1 MITKIV
7 DAALGNR
14 AVVLIL
20 VAVLI
25 GVGLFSMQS
34 LPFDADPDISPL
46 QVLVTTQAPGM
57 APVDVERSVTQPV
70 ELALQGLPGM
80 QSLRSVSRYGL
91 AVVYVRFADGSNI
104 LTDRDLVSQ
113 RLAQVQLPPGASVP
127 QLGPLSDGLSE
138 IYQFQVRGQGQS
150 LMALRTALEW
160 QIAPKL
166 RQVPGV
172 VDVNVNGGELKTY
185 EVQVSDQALTRYG
198 LSITDVYNAVEAN
211 NGAAGGAT
219 IDRNGEEAFIRGE
232 GLLQNTDDIGN
243 IVLRTSPGGTPL
255 YVHDIAK
262 VVTAPMPRLGAVT
275 RDGQGEAVIG
285 VVLMGLG
292 QNTRVVAQRV
302 TNAVQAIN
310 KTLPPGIQIAP
321 YYNRADLIGR
331 VLHTVAHNLAEGAVL
346 VIVVLFLLLGNAR
359 AGLIVAVAIP
369 LSMLAA
375 ATAMYEAGLSGNL
388 MSLGAIDFGL
398 LVDGAVVMIENIVRS
413 RAENPNRPVG
423 LVVHEAARE
432 VARPV
437 TFAVVIITAVYLPIL
452 SLQGIE
458 GKMFRPM
465 ALTVIFALIASL
477 VLTLTL
483 MPVLASFF
491 LRGKIAEKESPII
504 HAVRGVYGPVLE
516 KTQKHPA
523 ITLGLAVVL
532 LVFAGVVGSNLGA
545 EFLPRLDEGALTVT
559 TTKLPG
565 ISLQSAIQT
574 QTMVERT
581 LMRFPEVQTTV
592 TLGGSSEIPTDPMGV
607 EQSDTFIIL
616 KPKSQWKTAQTQDGL
631 VAAYSQALNADV
643 PGITLDWA
651 QPIEMR
657 MDDMLQGVQA
667 DLAVM
672 IHGNDLNTLHDTA
685 EQVANVIS
693 HVPGAADVE
702 AEQTIGQPYLRVIV
716 NRAAVA
722 RYGLNARD
730 VLDLVQSLGGQ
741 TVGTVD
747 DTVGQFAIRVRM
759 AATDRDT
766 VSQIDNLRVSNGAG
780 IAVPLNEV
788 ATVSWEPGP
797 SEITHQDG
805 QRVIMVQA
813 NVRGRDLAGFVAAA
827 QQAVNAKV
835 QLPPGYSI
843 SWAGSFQDLQEAM
856 ARLSI
861 AVPVALAAI
870 FALLYLMFGSARLA
884 ALIFF
889 NVPFAAI
896 GGIFALTLRGL
907 PFSISAAIG
916 FIALFGIAVL
926 NGVVMVSY
934 IEERRKS
941 GLGAVAAA
949 RQAAMTRLRPVLT
962 TATVASLGF
971 LPMALSTSSGAEVQ
985 RPLATVV
992 IGGLITATAL
1002 TLLVIPAVYPWF
1014 AGAKATARKP
1024 VLHPSTQSQA
1034 AE

>member
-20 VAVLI
+20 VVVLI
-25 GVGLFSMQS
+25 GIGLFSMQS
-34 LPFDADPDISPL
+34 LPFDADPDISPQ

-57 APVDVERSVTQPV
+57 APLDVERSVSSPV

-91 AVVYVRFADGSNI
+91 SVVYVRFADGSN
-104 LTDRDLVSQ
+104 LYADRDLVSQ
-113 RLAQVQLPPGASVP
+113 RLSTMALPAGTSTP

-138 IYQFQVRGQGQS
+138 IYQFQVRGKGQS
-150 LMALRTALEW
+150 LMTLRTALNW

-166 RQVPGV
+166 KQVPGV

-185 EVQVSDQALTRYG
+185 QVQVSDQALTRYG
-198 LSITDVYNAVEAN
+198 LSIGDIYNAVQMN

-219 IDRNGEEAFIRGE
+219 IDRNGEEAIIRGE
-232 GLLQNTDDIGN
+232 GLLQTTSDIGN
-243 IVLRTSPGGTPL
+243 IVLRTSSGGAPL
-255 YVHDIAK
+255 YVHDVAK

-302 TNAVQAIN
+302 TAAVQEIN

-321 YYNRADLIGR
+321 YYNRADLIDR
-331 VLHTVAHNLAEGAVL
+331 VLHTVAHNLAEGAIL
-346 VIVVLFLLLGNAR
+346 VMVVLFLLLGNAR
-359 AGLIVAVAIP
+359 AGFIVAVAIP

-375 ATAMYEAGLSGNL
+375 ATAMYAAGLSGNL

-398 LVDGAVVMIENIVRS
+398 LVDGAVVMIENVVRR

-423 LVVHEAARE
+423 LVVQEAARE

-437 TFAVVIITAVYLPIL
+437 TFAVIIITAVYLPIL
-452 SLQGIE
+452 SLQGVE

-483 MPVLASFF
+483 MPVLASFL
-491 LRGKIAEKESPII
+491 LRGKVAEKESPII
-504 HAVRGVYGPVLE
+504 HGARQIYGPMLA
-516 KTQKHPA
+516 KTQKHPV
-523 ITLGLAVVL
+523 ITMGLAVVL
-532 LVFAGVVGSNLGA
+532 LVTAGVMGSNLGSV
-545 EFLPRLDEGALTVT
+545 FLPRLDEGSLTVT

-581 LMRFPEVQTTV
+581 LMSFPEVQSAV

-616 KPKSQWKTAQTQDGL
+616 KPSSQWKTAHTQAGL
-631 VAAYSQALNADV
+631 VAAYSAALNQDV
-643 PGITLDWA
+643 PGITQDWA

-657 MDDMLQGVQA
+657 MDDLLQGVMA
-667 DLAVM
+667 DVGVM
-672 IHGNDLNTLHDTA
+672 IHGNDLNTLHTTA
-685 EQVANVIS
+685 EQVAAAIS
-693 HVPGAADVE
+693 QVPGAADVA

-716 NRAAVA
+716 NRQAVA

-741 TVGTVD
+741 TVGTITD
-747 DTVGQFAIRVRM
+747 SVGRFDIRVRL
-759 AATDRDT
+759 APQDRDT
-766 VSQIDNLRVSNGAG
+766 VSAINNLRVSNGAG
-780 IAVPLNEV
+780 ISVPLNEV

-797 SEITHQDG
+797 STINHQDG

-813 NVRGRDLAGFVAAA
+813 NVRGRDMASFVAAA
-827 QQAVNAKV
+827 QQAVTTNV
-835 QLPPGYSI
+835 HLPPGYSI
-843 SWAGSFQDLQEAM
+843 SWAGSFQNLQEAM

-861 AVPVALAAI
+861 VVPVALAVI

-896 GGIFALTLRGL
+896 GGIFALSIRGM

-934 IEERRKS
+934 IEEQRLS
-941 GLGAVAAA
+941 GLGLIAAA
-949 RQAAMTRLRPVLT
+949 KRAAMTRLRPVLT

-971 LPMALSTSSGAEVQ
+971 LPMAISTSSGAEVQ

-992 IGGLITATAL
+992 IGGLITATLL
-1002 TLLVIPAVYPWF
+1002 TLLVIPAVYPWL
-1014 AGAKATARKP
+1014 AGAKAASRKAAP
-1024 VLHPSTQSQA
+1024 HPSSQPQA